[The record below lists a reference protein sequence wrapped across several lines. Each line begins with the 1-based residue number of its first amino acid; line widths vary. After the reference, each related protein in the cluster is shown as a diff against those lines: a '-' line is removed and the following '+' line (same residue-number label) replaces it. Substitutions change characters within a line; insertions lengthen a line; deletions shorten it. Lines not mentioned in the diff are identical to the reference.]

1 MYKIYLY
8 KYLYK
13 YIKKTQIEREEIY
26 IYRNI
31 NIILYIKKNKEGNYL
46 WENGS
51 NTRRDA
57 TEADYFGLWSE
68 PVVGKSIL
76 RGVGFQKGNYI
87 I

>member
-46 WENGS
+46 WENGRIQDGMRPRPIIS
-51 NTRRDA
+51 G
-57 TEADYFGLWSE
+57 YGLNRLLVN
-68 PVVGKSIL
+68 P
-76 RGVGFQKGNYI
+76 F
-87 I
+87 